1 MATIE
6 LVPFFEERYAE
17 IEAYLS
23 FLQNVEE
30 AAREGTPRL
39 RGTDAP
45 ITTEQKKILNSS
57 FYLQLYNLVE
67 ATVLRCL
74 EAVVAAI
81 EEAER
86 RPSELSI
93 GLRTEWVRSIARTH
107 SDLGPDKRLQA
118 ALDLCEQLLQQMPI
132 KDFKIEPGG
141 GGNWDD
147 SSIEKLCERVG
158 CGLVISPDVVRAA
171 KRHVRDDLGALKLV
185 KNRRNGLAHGS
196 LSFVDCSDG
205 VTVAEL
211 KGLAAAVGD
220 YLREAVGCFVSF
232 IKFEIAEKE
241 AQAEKEGV
249 IAS

>member
-6 LVPFFEERYAE
+6 LVPFFEERYRE
-17 IEAYLS
+17 IEDYLL
-23 FLQNVEE
+23 FLQSVEE
-30 AAREGTPRL
+30 AARAGTPRL
-39 RGTDAP
+39 RGTGAP
-45 ITTEQKKILNSS
+45 ITTTQKKILNSS

-74 EAVVAAI
+74 EAVVGAI

-86 RPSELSI
+86 RPNELSI
-93 GLRTEWVRSIARTH
+93 RLRTEWVRSVARTH
-107 SDLGPDKRLQA
+107 SNLGPDKRLQA

-132 KDFKIEPGG
+132 KGFKIEPGG

-158 CGLVISPDVVRAA
+158 CGLVSSPDVVRAA
-171 KRHVRDDLGALKLV
+171 KRHIRDDMGALKLV

-205 VTVAEL
+205 VTVTEL
-211 KGLAAAVGD
+211 GALAAAVGD
-220 YLREAVGCFVSF
+220 YLREAVDCFVRF
-232 IKFEIAEKE
+232 IKAEV
-241 AQAEKEGV
+241 AETEV
-249 IAS
+249 VTAS